1 MLDSISVYSLKCFAK
16 VAELKN
22 ITSAADSL
30 YLTQPTLS
38 RKLAKLE
45 AELGKELIRRTK
57 KGIELTPDGL
67 VFYEQCKQIISAL
80 DGLEDPQAVV
90 KNITGM
96 LKIGYQRPT
105 LDFVIDFNSRFAGA
119 FPDVNLVSVR
129 LGKQNVVNELLYG
142 DLDMS
147 IIYEHELKN
156 FSKVI
161 NWIPIGSCK
170 MAIMLSHRHPLA
182 NRKVIHIRE
191 LKDDKFIMLDRNIAP
206 VKIDELYTHCND
218 NGFVPN
224 VVRVEKEHLDIVA
237 DVVTLNA
244 VSFTPIS
251 RKGHSGDM
259 PVDEAIQYV
268 ELEGFDTDYPVSLA
282 WPVGNVNPLVPI
294 YTSVVRTILA
304 NPEQDGIG

>member
-1 MLDSISVYSLKCFAK
+1 MLDSISVNSLKCFIK

-22 ITSAADSL
+22 ITSAAESL
-30 YLTQPTLS
+30 FLTQPTLS

-67 VFYEQCKQIISAL
+67 VFYEQCKQLVSVL
-80 DGLEDPQAVV
+80 DGLEDPQTVV
-90 KNITGM
+90 KNITGT
-96 LKIGYQRPT
+96 LKVGYQRPT
-105 LDFVIDFNSRFAGA
+105 LDFVIDFNSHFANIY
-119 FPDVNLVSVR
+119 PDVNLVSVR

-147 IIYEHELKN
+147 IISEHELKN

-161 NWIPIGSCK
+161 QWIPIGSCK

-191 LKDDKFIMLDRNIAP
+191 LKDEKFVMLDRNIAP
-206 VKIDELYTHCND
+206 VKIDELYAHCND

-224 VVRVEKEHLDIVA
+224 VVKVEKEHLDIVA

-251 RKGHSGDM
+251 KKGHSGDM

-268 ELEGFDTDYPVSLA
+268 ELEGFDTDYPVCLA
-282 WPVGNVNPLVPI
+282 WPALNANPLIPI
-294 YTSVVRTILA
+294 YTSLVKEVLA
-304 NPEQDGIG
+304 NEGKAGNG